1 MTKKKKCSQSF
12 TTMTELVMPNDTNI
26 QGNLMG
32 GNLLRWM
39 DICSGIAA
47 SKHSGTMVVTAAVD
61 NVSFQRSIQVGD
73 VVTIN
78 AKVTR
83 TFTTSMEV
91 HMEVFT
97 QSFGD
102 DAKHKS
108 NDAYFT
114 FVSLDNGGR
123 PKKVPPVT
131 PESEDEKRLFEGAL
145 RRRELRLILAGRMK
159 PEDASELKA
168 IFLKDIVE
176 ES

>member
-1 MTKKKKCSQSF
+1 MAKKKCSRSY

-73 VVTIN
+73 VVTIH

-83 TFTTSMEV
+83 SFTTSMEV
-91 HMEVFT
+91 HLEVFT

-108 NDAYFT
+108 NDAYYT

-123 PKKVPPVT
+123 PKEVHQAV
-131 PESEDEKRLFEGAL
+131 PESEEEKRLFEGAQ
-145 RRRELRLILAGRMK
+145 RRREMRLILAGRMK
-159 PEDASELKA
+159 PEEAKELKA
-168 IFLKDIVE
+168 IFLKDIIQ
-176 ES
+176 